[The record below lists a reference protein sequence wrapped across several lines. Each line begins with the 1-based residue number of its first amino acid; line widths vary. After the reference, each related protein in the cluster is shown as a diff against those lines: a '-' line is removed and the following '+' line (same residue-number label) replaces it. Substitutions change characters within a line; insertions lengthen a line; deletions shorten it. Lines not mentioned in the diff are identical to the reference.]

1 MHLKKYNAYQ
11 GIQIRIETQIQR
23 SLRKL
28 GRTNNG
34 RTCIREWMTCR
45 LRGNG
50 HGKST
55 LTCFLRKYPK
65 VRQNIQTLVNVYI
78 LRFSFCQIIQIFQ
91 QTLNDRYHLWT
102 RIQLKS
108 CVTIHL
114 THYGISP
121 QESQYCISG
130 SLKRNLTEE
139 NISKPPRTHTQL
151 MPNVYLKDFF
161 PLVMNCGYWLSI
173 IFFLTCLWLVV
184 FLLKVKSW
192 FLILCYR

>member
-1 MHLKKYNAYQ
+1 MCLRKYDTYQ

-65 VRQNIQTLVNVYI
+65 VHQNIQSICI
-78 LRFSFCQIIQIFQ
+78 LSFLIRCQTIQFFQ

-102 RIQLKS
+102 WIQLKTR
-108 CVTIHL
+108 VTIHL
-114 THYGISP
+114 THYGISL

-139 NISKPPRTHTQL
+139 NILKPPRTHTQL
-151 MPNVYLKDFF
+151 MQNVY
-161 PLVMNCGYWLSI
+161 
-173 IFFLTCLWLVV
+173 
-184 FLLKVKSW
+184 
-192 FLILCYR
+192 